1 MLVVLGVGNRLGASR
16 TRLELF
22 LLFTLTQQVVS
33 VTRDLHHLQH
43 TGVHDV
49 TTRHNDA
56 TLADLNME
64 ATCLQKEHRL
74 SMGQLFQ

>member
-43 TGVHDV
+43 S
-49 TTRHNDA
+49 TRHNDA